1 MKEPQGLSIAD
12 KGLLD
17 GLANK
22 PPAKEYIRSEIYKEA
37 YFKGFWQYHFRRKE
51 ITGGNNN

>member
-1 MKEPQGLSIAD
+1 MSKDKEFSIKD
-12 KGLLD
+12 RGFLD

-22 PPAKEYIRSEIYKEA
+22 EPDREYIRLKEYRDA
-37 YFKGFWQYHFRRKE
+37 FFKGFWKYHERKYE

>member
-1 MKEPQGLSIAD
+1 MSEQIEFSIKD
-12 KGLLD
+12 RGLLD

-22 PPAKEYIRSEIYKEA
+22 PPAKEYIRCEEYKDA
-37 YFKGFWQYHFRRKE
+37 YFKGFWQYQFRLNE

>member
-1 MKEPQGLSIAD
+1 MSKDKEFSI
-12 KGLLD
+12 KYRGFLD

-22 PPAKEYIRSEIYKEA
+22 EPDREYIRLKQYRDA
-37 YFKGFWQYHFRRKE
+37 FFKGFWKYHERKNE

>member
-1 MKEPQGLSIAD
+1 MSKEIEFSIED
-12 KGLLD
+12 KGFLD

-22 PPAKEYIRSEIYKEA
+22 EPNREYIRLKEYRDA
-37 YFKGFWQYHFRRKE
+37 FFKGFWQHHVRKNE